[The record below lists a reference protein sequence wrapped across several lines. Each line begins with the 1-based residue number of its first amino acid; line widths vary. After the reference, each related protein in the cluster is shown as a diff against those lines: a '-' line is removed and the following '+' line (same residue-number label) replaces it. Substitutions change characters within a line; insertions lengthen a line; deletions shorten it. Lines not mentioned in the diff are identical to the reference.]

1 MKRQKIQPIR
11 PSRIRTC
18 LDIPDS
24 QTDFGKTIPMKI
36 ACRTE
41 RKFSV
46 KLLTKIKKSFHS
58 NIYVVK
64 IADI

>member
-24 QTDFGKTIPMKI
+24 QTDFGKTIPMK
-36 ACRTE
+36 
-41 RKFSV
+41 FSV